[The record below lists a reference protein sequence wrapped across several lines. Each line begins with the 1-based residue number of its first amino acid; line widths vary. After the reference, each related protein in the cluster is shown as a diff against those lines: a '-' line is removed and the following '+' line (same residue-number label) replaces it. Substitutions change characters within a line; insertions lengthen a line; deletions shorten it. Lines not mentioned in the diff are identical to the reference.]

1 LNRRVDAH
9 HIEHWANGGETKVAN
24 LVLLCRRHHGL
35 VHEGGLSI
43 ALRGDDV
50 VVRRADGRVI
60 EQVPKVA
67 AERDSAEAL
76 ARANEG
82 RGIAIDTRTSTPG
95 WGGERADYHY
105 IVAMI
110 DDHERAASRAI
121 PA

>member
-1 LNRRVDAH
+1 M
-9 HIEHWANGGETKVAN
+9 AN